1 MGKEKNSAIL
11 TIFGNDGTIEPWGQR
26 QQGQEACILA
36 IVPRC
41 PLPHWMN
48 YLSLYANIADN
59 PGDYESD
66 VGGEDDSLDVVA
78 LDGFETYTWAG
89 QTRVR
94 ATSLVEGGLR
104 GAGFLTITR
113 GDEDAE
119 LVRCLVSIP
128 KELKKCCNRI

>member
-1 MGKEKNSAIL
+1 
-11 TIFGNDGTIEPWGQR
+11 
-26 QQGQEACILA
+26 
-36 IVPRC
+36 
-41 PLPHWMN
+41 MN